1 MIGSH
6 PLICKNEEE
15 EDDDDGDSVSS
26 KLDLHFSK
34 DDVIDDDDDDFGNF
48 DSLKPRDKNYSKP
61 TFLMLIA
68 ISRSQCILIKY
79 FLRKWVYLSLNIS
92 KM

>member
-48 DSLKPRDKNYSKP
+48 DSLKPRDQNYSK
-61 TFLMLIA
+61 TFLMFIA
-68 ISRSQCILIKY
+68 ISCSQ
-79 FLRKWVYLSLNIS
+79 FTLSKS
-92 KM
+92 FHEK